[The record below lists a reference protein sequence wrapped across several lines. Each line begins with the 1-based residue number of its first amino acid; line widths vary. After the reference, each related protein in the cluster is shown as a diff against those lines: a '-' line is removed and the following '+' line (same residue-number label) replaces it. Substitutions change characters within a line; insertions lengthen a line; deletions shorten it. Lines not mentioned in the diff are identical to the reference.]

1 MLLAATHNSLHRWR
15 SESLSGWFRMSFIFP
30 HNRLHAVSVPLAD
43 AIQEDTRKYR
53 VTHAHCT
60 SFCERLKKSIPIAVS
75 VLILICAAGRGWSQ
89 QFASLSLSITDPAGA
104 AITQASIEARSLETG
119 VTHSASTDKQGVAAI
134 PGLPAGSYSIKV
146 SANGFSSYQAPLT
159 LTLSQEAALNI
170 ALRIQGGTENVE
182 VHDTVKGA
190 DNERTESSQV
200 IEPTQIS
207 NLPIAERDFIDFV
220 LLTPTAT
227 IGRSTTTAA
236 QSAFQ
241 ETVLMIS
248 LGGLRET
255 HSVFYGLDGVDYN
268 TSVSGVQRVSP
279 SLDWVQEFR
288 VTNNPD
294 PADAGMNLGGAVNTI
309 TKSGTNDLHGSVY
322 DYFRNNDLDAKNLL
336 SAPGFDTLRFNQFG
350 ATAGG
355 PIRKDRAFYFLGYE
369 GQRRAESPIYSHF
382 ILSCIDTANCLGPGT
397 PSINQVKAGLG
408 LSPENLGSI
417 LLIQDYDNAFAK
429 VTDALSDRSTL
440 TAGCL
445 FADVR
450 NDNTPAASP
459 GQGLPSSY
467 RDNKIHDQTVYGNLF
482 HLMNQRWA
490 SETSLNFGRR
500 IFYMNPVGAGYE
512 PAIQVADELYS
523 GGFLGGVDYYA
534 EHHFQAKQDFTY
546 TRDRNT
552 VKLGAEF
559 QPIWFSAQTPYFTPG
574 VGIFSPQSFFGAGPF
589 VGAPFG
595 PGTAVEFIFQ
605 QPRSAYGTQIPARTL
620 PFETGFYA
628 GPGGP
633 ARESADKIHFWH
645 KITSGYAQD
654 QWRAKRNLLVS
665 FGARY
670 DIDALPSA
678 HDLNIIGRMNPTD
691 FAKVQPR
698 VGFAYAFRNER
709 SVLRSNFSI
718 FTGSFE
724 YSSTVNNWHGASAF
738 TRMNQ
743 PLLSDFADP
752 ENDLVGFG
760 PAGMVGAAGPVAAG
774 RAYSNFTHTGAYPS
788 PAALLQ
794 FPLGFMKRQFP
805 KSYSAQTNVEI
816 DNDLGKN
823 WHFTLGYHYL
833 HAIHLISSSS
843 VNGIPDGTL
852 SDGRQKFVPAD
863 TNFGFALYATPSGW
877 AIYNAG
883 TLGIRKDLA
892 DHFSVMANYTYSKSI
907 DVATENQLQDEP
919 QDYLEPQLDR
929 AVGDNDVRHR
939 LTLTLLGTSP
949 DTWVRPLRSFELS
962 MVNTLQSPQF
972 YNILAGSDING
983 DGFPFNDRVGNIG
996 RNSYRGD
1003 SYYDTDVR
1011 LQKTIGLTEHLKA
1024 NARAEVLN
1032 LLNRVNVQDVD
1043 QVYGAGEFAG
1053 PVPQRYGDAITSP
1066 ANPTFGTPTYV
1077 GAARQFQLSL
1087 NLEF

>member
-1 MLLAATHNSLHRWR
+1 MTH
-15 SESLSGWFRMSFIFP
+15 I
-30 HNRLHAVSVPLAD
+30 
-43 AIQEDTRKYR
+43 Y
-53 VTHAHCT
+53 CT
-60 SFCERLKKSIPIAVS
+60 SFCESLRRKYPLFIACLLMILAVS
-75 VLILICAAGRGWSQ
+75 GRGWCQ
-89 QFASLSLSITDPAGA
+89 QFASLSLNVADPAGTSIA
-104 AITQASIEARSLETG
+104 QANVSARNVETG
-119 VTHSASTDKQGVAAI
+119 VTHSAITDKQGVAFI
-134 PGLPAGSYSIKV
+134 PGLSAGLYSIKI
-146 SANGFSSYQAPLT
+146 SADGFSAYQAPLT
-159 LTLSQEAALNI
+159 LTLGQDALLNI
-170 ALRIQGGTENVE
+170 ALRIQGATESIQ
-182 VHDTVKGA
+182 VHDTVHGA
-190 DNERTESSQV
+190 DSERTEASQV
-200 IEPTQIS
+200 IEPAQIS
-207 NLPIAERDFIDFV
+207 NLPIPERDFIDFV

-288 VTNNPD
+288 VTNTPD

-322 DYFRNNDLDAKNLL
+322 DYFRNNDLDANNLL

-350 ATAGG
+350 ATTGG
-355 PIRKDRAFYFLGYE
+355 PIRKDRAFYFLGYQ

-382 ILSCIDTANCLGPGT
+382 ILNCIDTPGCLGPGT
-397 PSINQVKAGLG
+397 PSINHVKSSLG
-408 LSPENLGSI
+408 LSPEDLGSI
-417 LLIQDYDNAFAK
+417 LLVQNYDNAFGK
-429 VTDALSDRSTL
+429 FNDALSDRSTL
-440 TAGCL
+440 TIGYL

-450 NDNTPAASP
+450 NHNTPAASP

-467 RDNKIHDQTVYGNLF
+467 RDNKIHDQTIYGNLF
-482 HLMNQRWA
+482 HLLGEHWA
-490 SETSLNFGRR
+490 SETALNFGRR
-500 IFYMNPVGAGYE
+500 IFYMNPIGAGYE

-523 GGFLGGVDYYA
+523 GGFLGGVDYYS
-534 EHHFQAKQDFTY
+534 EHHFQSKEGLTY

-552 VKLGAEF
+552 VKVGAEF

-589 VGAPFG
+589 ANAPFG

-605 QPRSAYGTQIPARTL
+605 QPRSAFGTQIPARTL

-628 GPGGP
+628 GPAGP
-633 ARESADKIHFWH
+633 AREAADDVHFWH
-645 KITSGYAQD
+645 KVVGLYAQD
-654 QWRAKRNLLVS
+654 QWRARHNLTLS
-665 FGARY
+665 FGVRY
-670 DIDALPSA
+670 DVDVLPSA
-678 HDLNIIGRMNPTD
+678 NDLNIIGKMNPTD
-691 FAKVQPR
+691 FARVQPR
-698 VGFAYAFRNER
+698 VGFAYAFRDGK

-724 YSSTVNNWHGASAF
+724 FSSTVNSWHGASAF
-738 TRMNQ
+738 TQMNQ
-743 PLLSDFADP
+743 PLLPDFADP
-752 ENDLVGFG
+752 TNNLVGFG
-760 PAGMVGAAGPVAAG
+760 PAGMVGAAGPVLAGAAF
-774 RAYSNFTHTGAYPS
+774 SNFTHNGIYPS
-788 PAALLQ
+788 PASLLQ
-794 FPLGFMKRQFP
+794 FPLGFLKREFP
-805 KSYSAQTNVEI
+805 KSYSEQSNVEI
-816 DNDLGKN
+816 DNDLSKN
-823 WHFTLGYHYL
+823 WHLTLGYHYL
-833 HAIHLISSSS
+833 HAIHLLSSNTI
-843 VNGIPDGTL
+843 NGIPDGTL
-852 SDGRQKFVPAD
+852 SDGRQKFKPAD
-863 TNFGFALYATPSGW
+863 PGFGFALFATPSGW
-877 AIYNAG
+877 SIYNAG
-883 TLGIRKDLA
+883 TIGIRKDLA
-892 DHFSVMANYTYSKSI
+892 DHLSLMANYTYGKSI

-939 LTLTLLGTSP
+939 LTLTALGTSP
-949 DTWVRPLRSFELS
+949 DIWAAPLRNIELS

-996 RNSYRGD
+996 RNTYRGD

-1011 LQKTIGLTEHLKA
+1011 LQRTFSLTERLKA

-1043 QVYGAGEFAG
+1043 QVYGSGEFEG
-1053 PVPQRYGDAITSP
+1053 PVPKRYGDGITSP
-1066 ANPTFGTPTYV
+1066 SNPTFGTPTYA

-1087 NLEF
+1087 KLEF